1 MIYKRRKEKKRK
13 INKKDGVSREVNGMG
28 SPFSTEGG
36 SVRDEVLPVL
46 EEREPG
52 ERAGG
57 EEERIIEAEDTSW
70 VLIVGAGQASK

>member
-1 MIYKRRKEKKRK
+1 
-13 INKKDGVSREVNGMG
+13 MG
-28 SPFSTEGG
+28 SPFPTEGG

-57 EEERIIEAEDTSW
+57 EEERITEAQNTSW
-70 VLIVGAGQASK
+70 ILVVGSGQAPK

>member
-1 MIYKRRKEKKRK
+1 
-13 INKKDGVSREVNGMG
+13 MG
-28 SPFSTEGG
+28 SSFSTEGG

-52 ERAGG
+52 ERAGC

-70 VLIVGAGQASK
+70 FLVVGSGQAPK

>member
-1 MIYKRRKEKKRK
+1 
-13 INKKDGVSREVNGMG
+13 MG

-52 ERAGG
+52 ERAGD

-70 VLIVGAGQASK
+70 VLVVGAGQASK

>member
-1 MIYKRRKEKKRK
+1 
-13 INKKDGVSREVNGMG
+13 MG

-36 SVRDEVLPVL
+36 SVRNEVLSVL

-70 VLIVGAGQASK
+70 VLVVGAGQASK